1 MVETLKSSIQSKRQ
15 NIIWHKIW
23 FLFIKTSF
31 YTGIR
36 QRNRKQWQ
44 FHWTIAISCGL
55 MSQVT
60 HLNYPCQSPH
70 SNIPV
75 LSNIPQS
82 PSMPFWSFYH
92 KYIFK
97 KGWRSTPTLPTAVFS
112 NFNKQL
118 RIVKCPKFQHPWV
131 LEPFPAWGQ
140 LCIVSSKRTLRKE
153 AHGAKGYLMGW
164 RRDQLN
170 VHCWKRSAVLHWSI
184 IMLVPLSRKHWP
196 LPGFFRRFPWKEEAD
211 KVWLNTDPDRPQT

>member
-118 RIVKCPKFQHPWV
+118 RIVKCPKCWN
-131 LEPFPAWGQ
+131 LSLRGGN
-140 LCIVSSKRTLRKE
+140 CVSSPQSEPWGRRHMVPKVIWWVDGE
-153 AHGAKGYLMGW
+153 ISLMSTAG
-164 RRDQLN
+164 RGQQ
-170 VHCWKRSAVLHWSI
+170 CCTGPS
-184 IMLVPLSRKHWP
+184 
-196 LPGFFRRFPWKEEAD
+196 
-211 KVWLNTDPDRPQT
+211 